1 MIKHSKRP
9 QHPIANGGRLVNSS
23 IATRFKCLAR
33 WNKRKIN
40 QAQLLNDDREIKR
53 ISFIH

>member
-23 IATRFKCLAR
+23 LATRFKSLAR

-40 QAQLLNDDREIKR
+40 QA
-53 ISFIH
+53 